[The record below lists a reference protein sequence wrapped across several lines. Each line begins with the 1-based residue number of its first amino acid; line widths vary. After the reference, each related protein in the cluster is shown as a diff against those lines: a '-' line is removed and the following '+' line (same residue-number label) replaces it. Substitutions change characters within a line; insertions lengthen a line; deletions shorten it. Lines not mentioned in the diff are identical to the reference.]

1 MLKAGTFACRLIN
14 LPSRKD
20 KERYL
25 TLRDNMVAQP
35 VKRFTGNFT
44 TMPETCAERSVER
57 EKANPVGVGD
67 R

>member
-1 MLKAGTFACRLIN
+1 
-14 LPSRKD
+14 
-20 KERYL
+20 
-25 TLRDNMVAQP
+25 MVAQP

-44 TMPETCAERSVER
+44 MMPETCAERSVER